1 MFEFSNKAKR
11 FSWILMAIGAV
22 ALVMNFTTND
32 AAHGD
37 ADGHGTE
44 MHAEAAH
51 GSDHGAHAEEAH
63 DGHGEEAHA
72 ESHGEHGEAAHT
84 ESNDEH
90 TAMQAEAGHGHA
102 EEHAHHSPAAN
113 KPWSRL
119 FHNSFFFMAIALG
132 SLFFLAIQYAAQ
144 AGWSVTSLRIMEA
157 IATFLPIPLIVMIII
172 AGLGVGH
179 VHHMWH
185 WMAEGI
191 TEEGSA
197 TYDSII
203 AGKAAY
209 LNGPFFMAR
218 LVAYLIV
225 WVLFARIL
233 RSLSRRAD
241 EASSMDEKWAVWR
254 KSRNMSAIFLVIF
267 AVTSSTMAWDLIM
280 SLDPHWFSTLFGW
293 YTFAGMFVS
302 AVTVITLVAIYLKM
316 NGYLPE
322 LNQNHLHDLGKF
334 MFAFSVFWTYLWFSQ
349 YMLIWYSNI
358 PEEVTYYMA
367 RFEEYSGPFLTMLVL
382 NFIFPVLVMM
392 SRDSKR
398 NQYFVIVA
406 GAAILLGHWLDHFVM
421 IMPGSVGTEWSIG
434 WIDFGIC
441 ALYAGAFI
449 QVVFRSLEKLPLL
462 HKNHPMLAES
472 KLHHI

>member
-32 AAHGD
+32 AAHGH
-37 ADGHGTE
+37 ADDHGTE
-44 MHAEAAH
+44 MHAEEAH

-63 DGHGEEAHA
+63 DGHGEEADA
-72 ESHGEHGEAAHT
+72 ESHGEHAAMH
-84 ESNDEH
+84 
-90 TAMQAEAGHGHA
+90 AEAGHDHA

-203 AGKAAY
+203 AGKAGY

-233 RSLSRRAD
+233 RSLSRRSD
-241 EASSMDEKWAVWR
+241 EAANSDEKWAVWR
-254 KSRNMSAIFLVIF
+254 KSRNM
-267 AVTSSTMAWDLIM
+267 
-280 SLDPHWFSTLFGW
+280 
-293 YTFAGMFVS
+293 
-302 AVTVITLVAIYLKM
+302 
-316 NGYLPE
+316 
-322 LNQNHLHDLGKF
+322 
-334 MFAFSVFWTYLWFSQ
+334 
-349 YMLIWYSNI
+349 
-358 PEEVTYYMA
+358 
-367 RFEEYSGPFLTMLVL
+367 
-382 NFIFPVLVMM
+382 
-392 SRDSKR
+392 
-398 NQYFVIVA
+398 
-406 GAAILLGHWLDHFVM
+406 
-421 IMPGSVGTEWSIG
+421 
-434 WIDFGIC
+434 
-441 ALYAGAFI
+441 
-449 QVVFRSLEKLPLL
+449 
-462 HKNHPMLAES
+462 
-472 KLHHI
+472 